1 MSDFYKARCRVHYVA
16 SGDDEPGRQLCEY
29 GRLLAAEPTREWNA
43 ERASYNLIASDYGL
57 DIPTGN
63 ARLTWSMETLV
74 VRDTV
79 AQLERYLRR
88 LEIELNTRR
97 AGKLHMAE
105 AYQDGAPTL
114 LTTWDAVVESCTVR
128 RLASDDAP
136 ALPGAWGA
144 VEVSF
149 ILTNPKEL

>member
-1 MSDFYKARCRVHYVA
+1 MSDFYKARCRVHYEPD
-16 SGDDEPGRQLCEY
+16 GGDEPGWQLCDY
-29 GRLLAAEPTREWNA
+29 GRLLAAEPTREWGA
-43 ERASYNLIASDYGL
+43 EMASYNIIGADYGL
-57 DIPTGN
+57 DVPTGN

-79 AQLERYLRR
+79 AALERYLRR
-88 LEIELNTRR
+88 LEIEMNTRR

-114 LTTWDAVVESCTVR
+114 LTTWDAVVASCTVR

-144 VEVSF
+144 VSVSF
-149 ILTNPKEL
+149 ILTNPKEH

>member
-1 MSDFYKARCRVHYVA
+1 MSDFYKARFRVHYVPKEQE
-16 SGDDEPGRQLCEY
+16 EPGLQLCEY
-29 GRLLAAEPTREWNA
+29 GRLLAAEPTREWSA
-43 ERASYNLIASDYGL
+43 EMASYNIIGAEYGV
-57 DIPTGN
+57 DVSCGN
-63 ARLTWSMETLV
+63 ARLVMGWEVLIN
-74 VRDTV
+74 RETV

-144 VEVSF
+144 VQLSF
-149 ILTNPKEL
+149 ILTNPEEL

>member
-1 MSDFYKARCRVHYVA
+1 MVYVPE
-16 SGDDEPGRQLCEY
+16 GEEEPGWQLCEY
-29 GRLLAAEPTREWNA
+29 GRLLTEEPTREWSA
-43 ERASYNLIASDYGL
+43 ETASYNIIGADYGL
-57 DIPTGN
+57 DVPTGN
-63 ARLTWSMETLV
+63 ARMTWRMGTLV

-88 LEIELNTRR
+88 LEIGLNTRR

-105 AYQDGAPTL
+105 AYQDGVPTL
-114 LTTWDAVVESCTVR
+114 LTTWNAVVESCTVR

-144 VEVSF
+144 VEASF
-149 ILTNPKEL
+149 ILSNPEEH